1 MKPIM
6 FAAACLCTG
15 GFGILTAQTLEV
27 IPNRVM
33 VDESAAIRAKGLEPN
48 ERVTI
53 QAELVD
59 GAGQRWASQAEF
71 IADVEGSVDVSN
83 QAPAAGSYKG
93 VSAMGLI

>member
-53 QAELVD
+53 QA
-59 GAGQRWASQAEF
+59 
-71 IADVEGSVDVSN
+71 
-83 QAPAAGSYKG
+83 
-93 VSAMGLI
+93 